1 MEQEQGAEAE
11 EAIPLEATMVATE
24 EYGATHLSGR
34 ILGLLAE
41 VVRVAQVL
49 RPQPLMELLA
59 HRENLVVATEAGA
72 EVLMLAE
79 VEARQVWQVA
89 TEESLAGAAVAEETL
104 TLAVQAER
112 EPEERCVYGPGNSK
126 YSRATWDNCAEAE
139 HSDFYIF
146 WNLDETARL

>member
-1 MEQEQGAEAE
+1 MA
-11 EAIPLEATMVATE
+11 LNMV
-24 EYGATHLSGR
+24 
-34 ILGLLAE
+34 
-41 VVRVAQVL
+41 
-49 RPQPLMELLA
+49 QPLTELLA
-59 HRENLVVATEAGA
+59 HRENLVVAPEAG
-72 EVLMLAE
+72 
-79 VEARQVWQVA
+79 
-89 TEESLAGAAVAEETL
+89 AEETL

>member
-1 MEQEQGAEAE
+1 MA
-11 EAIPLEATMVATE
+11 LNMV
-24 EYGATHLSGR
+24 
-34 ILGLLAE
+34 
-41 VVRVAQVL
+41 
-49 RPQPLMELLA
+49 QPVTELLA
-59 HRENLVVATEAGA
+59 HRENLVAVMVEEA

-89 TEESLAGAAVAEETL
+89 TEEFQAEEAVAEETL

>member
-59 HRENLVVATEAGA
+59 HRENLVAVMVEEA

-79 VEARQVWQVA
+79 VEVRQVWQVS
-89 TEESLAGAAVAEETL
+89 TEESLAGAEAEEETL
-104 TLAVQAER
+104 TLEAQAER
-112 EPEERCVYGPGNSK
+112 EPGER
-126 YSRATWDNCAEAE
+126 
-139 HSDFYIF
+139 
-146 WNLDETARL
+146 